1 MTLIVVIYT
10 YDMLKPSLTVDKW
23 RFRC

>member
-10 YDMLKPSLTVDKW
+10 YDVLKPSLTVDKW